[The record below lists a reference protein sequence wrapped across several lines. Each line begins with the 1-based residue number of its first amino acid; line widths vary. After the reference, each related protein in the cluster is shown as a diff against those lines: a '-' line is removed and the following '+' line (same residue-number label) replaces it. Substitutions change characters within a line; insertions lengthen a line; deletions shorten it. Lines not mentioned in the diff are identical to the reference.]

1 MNKIERVKAVKAME
15 FMVRQLNDESQMD
28 LWLEEGV
35 ADGDIEYGDL
45 EVRPEDMENLEY
57 WLDDKNFADL
67 MALFIRIMSFANRD
81 GGLYCDGIVST

>member
-1 MNKIERVKAVKAME
+1 MNLIERVKAIKAME

-35 ADGDIEYGDL
+35 ADGDIEYRDL

-67 MALFIRIMSFANRD
+67 MALFIRIMSLANRD

>member
-28 LWLEEGV
+28 PWLEEGV

-67 MALFIRIMSFANRD
+67 MALFIRIMSSANRD
-81 GGLYCDGIVST
+81 GGLYCDGVVST